1 MFSHFT
7 LGTND
12 LSRAQGFYLVLMDT
26 LGLVLIE
33 SKHERGYAMFGPLDH
48 SFPHL
53 FINTPFDNLP
63 ATCSNGF
70 HIAFNAPNKETVDRF
85 HTVAIVNGGYDE
97 GPPGIRNPG
106 IQKYAP
112 DYYAAYVRDPD
123 GNKLQAVCY
132 TNGRGNGRRV
142 GYTGNFISHITL
154 GCADLR
160 RERSFYQAVLT
171 PLGYAELPE
180 ASNGDGATFG
190 IEGYEG
196 YETPV
201 IFVQPTFHNKP
212 VTRGNGTHTAL
223 HARSRNAV
231 QQFYAAAQANG
242 GTCEGPPG
250 LRPHYSEHY
259 YAAYVRDAVGNKLQA
274 VYRGKE

>member
-7 LGTND
+7 LGTNE

-63 ATCSNGF
+63 AT
-70 HIAFNAPNKETVDRF
+70 
-85 HTVAIVNGGYDE
+85 
-97 GPPGIRNPG
+97 
-106 IQKYAP
+106 
-112 DYYAAYVRDPD
+112 
-123 GNKLQAVCY
+123 
-132 TNGRGNGRRV
+132 
-142 GYTGNFISHITL
+142 
-154 GCADLR
+154 
-160 RERSFYQAVLT
+160 
-171 PLGYAELPE
+171 
-180 ASNGDGATFG
+180 
-190 IEGYEG
+190 
-196 YETPV
+196 
-201 IFVQPTFHNKP
+201 
-212 VTRGNGTHTAL
+212 RGNGTHTAL

-231 QQFYAAAQANG
+231 QQFHAAAQANG

-259 YAAYVRDAVGNKLQA
+259 YAAYIRDPVGNKLQA
-274 VYRGKE
+274 VYRGKDRGKE